1 MDFNL
6 KIIEL
11 VDSILSG
18 DREDVEN
25 VLEEIKNI
33 VCAWDTYTKDVETQK
48 DAYYRAGL
56 SLENQL
62 SRINRE
68 IDDYDD

>member
-11 VDSILSG
+11 IDSVLNG
-18 DREDVEN
+18 EREDIEN
-25 VLEEIKNI
+25 VLDEIKNL
-33 VCAWDTYTKDVETQK
+33 VCMWDTYTKDVETQK

-62 SRINRE
+62 RRINRE